1 MSLRLNRICP
11 LLLLGAARFCYSQTN
26 PVFDESKPDRIEI
39 RNQFYTVAFGKQNG
53 EILSIFDR
61 DKNVELTD
69 GSKAGCLW
77 TANVVRGQINQFTG
91 GCAFAPQSSNTFQYI
106 WDPAARTLTFR
117 YNSPD
122 SAHPTALATLFFS
135 DRASFDM
142 QLQIQNR
149 TNGVIEAVGWPGSL
163 LLRRS
168 SIQAAFLPHLI
179 PGVRLLPS
187 FFNERRNAAQ
197 TYPGQLCFSD
207 LMGVVID
214 GSMLSVRGINPNGPV
229 RPVQVGLFDNESQ
242 TPGSYATVH
251 SFNTRVRSFETF
263 SSPLI
268 RVQVGGTIESV
279 MEGYRVENGINRY
292 PTVQEKLGD
301 RFEDLSR
308 APMVRAD
315 FQVFGRPLSQWTT
328 DLNRIQRPSLIH
340 LVGFQPGG
348 HDKSYPDHLPP
359 NPSYGTTADLRRFA
373 EAARSQGSFVMPHTN
388 YSWWDGASPTLRSLT
403 APELNSLMVQAP
415 AGVPLVETYG
425 NGIISNDGY
434 VVSPSVARTQSR
446 IQDGWRQWRNEAAID
461 TLFLDQLGSRN
472 EVIDLNPAVQSPFE
486 YFDQWLSLMGKEPNM
501 FFATEGGWD
510 RLANR
515 MWGFFG
521 SALSSQ
527 RSTFRPQDVQWGVGS
542 PANDLFG
549 PGNWEPFPIASFL
562 FHDKVFFY
570 QHNLEIT
577 SYTETLEVLTW
588 NTIFGYHQS
597 LLWPGTPTRSPD
609 PQWVDLAQSMQR
621 AVTARQ
627 AGKTL
632 DEFIRINHDLAGTR
646 FGDITTIANW
656 DTRIPYSTVGSRIVP
671 NGFISYSKDLNLIA
685 GTFEESFSGQPLS
698 PGMHALIL
706 ERNRDFVSLRHPMG
720 AQVSL
725 SLDAPDRWSPGMPLA
740 TSAID
745 RDKNFIGYINRIADG
760 RQVALSTAP
769 VNGIRPSRLIIQGV
783 SELALADAAAFQL
796 GPIAPGQ
803 MLSLFGTG
811 IGPAQ
816 NVGARVTAGRIA
828 TELSGIRILF
838 DGLPA
843 PLLFAGPNQI
853 NAIAPFEIARL
864 DSVLVEVERNG
875 SVISSVYA
883 PVVNAMP
890 RLFTTTGTGSGLVA
904 ALNEN
909 GTQVTAQNAARR
921 GAVVVLY
928 GTGAGLENGNPI
940 TGELSRDASRTVRQP
955 VTVTI
960 DGRNAEVLFS
970 GAAPGYAGLLQL
982 NVRVPLL
989 SARGNSIPVEVKV
1002 GNAPSQAQ
1010 VTIAIQ

>member
-1 MSLRLNRICP
+1 ME
-11 LLLLGAARFCYSQTN
+11 
-26 PVFDESKPDRIEI
+26 V
-39 RNQFYTVAFGKQNG
+39 RNQFFSVSFGKQNG
-53 EILSIFDR
+53 EILSLIDR
-61 DKNVELTD
+61 QKNIELTS

-91 GCAFAPQSSNTFQYI
+91 GCAFAPQSSNTFQYV

-117 YNSPD
+117 YNSAD

-135 DRASFDM
+135 DRSSFDM

-149 TNGVIEAVGWPGSL
+149 TNGIIEAVGWPGSL
-163 LLRRS
+163 LLRRT
-168 SIQAAFLPHLI
+168 SIKAAFLPLLI

-187 FFNERRNAAQ
+187 FFNGRRSATQ
-197 TYPGQLCFSD
+197 TYPGQLCFAD
-207 LMGVVID
+207 LMGVDID
-214 GSMLSVRGINPNGPV
+214 GSLLSVRSINPNGPV
-229 RPVQVGLFDNESQ
+229 RQVLIGLFDNDAQ
-242 TPGSYATVH
+242 TAGSYSTAH

-263 SSPLI
+263 SSPLL
-268 RVQVGGTIESV
+268 RLQVGGTIESV
-279 MEGYRVENGINRY
+279 IEGYRVENGINRY
-292 PTVQEKLGD
+292 PSVQEKLGE

-315 FQVFGRPLSQWTT
+315 FQVFGRTISQWTS

-359 NPSYGTTADLRRFA
+359 NPAYGTTEDLRRFA
-373 EAARSQGSFVMPHTN
+373 VAARNQGSFVMPHTN
-388 YSWWDGASPTLRSLT
+388 YSWWDRSSPTLRSLT
-403 APELNSLMVQAP
+403 NADLTSLMVQAP
-415 AGVPLVETYG
+415 AGVPVVETYG

-434 VVSPSVARTQSR
+434 VVSPSVPRTQTR
-446 IQDGWRQWRNEAAID
+446 IQEGWRQWRNEAEID
-461 TLFLDQLGSRN
+461 TIFLDQLGSRN
-472 EVIDLNPAVQSPFE
+472 EVIDLNPAAQSPFE
-486 YFDQWLSLMGKEPNM
+486 YFDQWLDLTGKAPNL

-510 RLANR
+510 RLSNR
-515 MWGFFG
+515 LWGFFG

-527 RSTFRPQDVQWGVGS
+527 RSIFRPQDVQWGVGS
-542 PANDLFG
+542 PANDLLG

-570 QHNLEIT
+570 QHNLEIS

-627 AGKTL
+627 AGKSL

-656 DTRIPYSTVGSRIVP
+656 DTKVPYSTVGSQIVP

-685 GTFEESFSGQPLS
+685 GTFESSFSGQPLS

-706 ERNRDFVSLRHPMG
+706 ERNPDVVSLRHPMG
-720 AQVSL
+720 DRISL
-725 SLDAPDRWSPGMPLA
+725 TLDAPDRWVPGMPLA
-740 TSAID
+740 TSAVD
-745 RDKNFIGYINRIADG
+745 RDKNFIGYINRNTEG
-760 RQVALSTAP
+760 RQIALTTAP
-769 VNGIRPSRLIIQGV
+769 VNGVRPSRLLIQGI
-783 SELALADAAAFQL
+783 SDLALADAAAFQL

-803 MLSLFGTG
+803 MLSLFGAG
-811 IGPAQ
+811 IGPPE
-816 NVGARVTAGRIA
+816 NVGTRVSAGRIA

-838 DGLPA
+838 AGLPA

-853 NAIAPFEIARL
+853 NVIAPFEIAKL
-864 DSVLVEVERNG
+864 DVVLIEVERNG
-875 SVISSVYA
+875 AIISSITA

-890 RLFTTTGTGSGLVA
+890 RLFTTTGTGTGLVA

-909 GTQVTAQNAARR
+909 GTQVTIQNSARR

-928 GTGAGLENGNPI
+928 GTGGGLENGNPL
-940 TGELSRDASRTVRQP
+940 TGELARDASRTVRQA
-955 VTVTI
+955 VSVTI

-970 GAAPGYAGLLQL
+970 GAAPGYSGLMQI

-989 SARGNSIPVEVKV
+989 AARGNAIPVEVKI
-1002 GNAPSQAQ
+1002 GNSPSQPQ
-1010 VTIAIQ
+1010 VTLAIQ